1 MNIMAAS
8 HMMGMW
14 VVVSK
19 RPQNEILVSACFNLL
34 FNNLMQDSMEP
45 LLYCHPAKVAA
56 SIRACNMEFPDLV
69 PSRPHSRT
77 AAHPG
82 FPQGTLDDSRE
93 NKEIPI

>member
-1 MNIMAAS
+1 
-8 HMMGMW
+8 MMGMW

-56 SIRACNMEFPDLV
+56 SIRACHMEFPDLV
-69 PSRPHSRT
+69 PSRLHSRT

-82 FPQGTLDDSRE
+82 FPQGMLDDSRE